1 MSGAHVPD
9 VHASKTIKC
18 ENPFPNWNPIT
29 KISYLELD
37 IIVSRLVYSKAINWL
52 MESSNINIINHF
64 WRLILMI
71 HTCLIDELLCMIN
84 NAIALSMLL
93 SFREWVN
100 TIIKIQKTNI
110 FLSMFQCKIN
120 GDYTYVS
127 IFLLDQFS
135 FFVKILC
142 KEKYLDIHP
151 YIQLRYVVRSYLQ
164 FIIQLA

>member
-1 MSGAHVPD
+1 MSGAQPWCTCL
-9 VHASKTIKC
+9 KKNKC
-18 ENPFPNWNPIT
+18 DNPFSNWKPIT

-110 FLSMFQCKIN
+110 FFVNVSMQNQWRLYLCFNFPVGSIIFFLSRFCVRKNIL
-120 GDYTYVS
+120 TS
-127 IFLLDQFS
+127 IRIFNSGML
-135 FFVKILC
+135 
-142 KEKYLDIHP
+142 
-151 YIQLRYVVRSYLQ
+151 
-164 FIIQLA
+164 

>member
-9 VHASKTIKC
+9 VHTIKC
-18 ENPFPNWNPIT
+18 ENPFPNWKPIT

-120 GDYTYVS
+120 GDYTYVYTCWINFLFLSRFCVRKNILTS
-127 IFLLDQFS
+127 IRIFNSGML
-135 FFVKILC
+135 
-142 KEKYLDIHP
+142 
-151 YIQLRYVVRSYLQ
+151 
-164 FIIQLA
+164 

>member
-1 MSGAHVPD
+1 MSGAQPWCTCL
-9 VHASKTIKC
+9 KKNKC
-18 ENPFPNWNPIT
+18 DNPFWNWKPIT

-120 GDYTYVS
+120 GDYTYVYTCWINFLFLSRFCVRKNILTS
-127 IFLLDQFS
+127 IRIFNSGML
-135 FFVKILC
+135 
-142 KEKYLDIHP
+142 
-151 YIQLRYVVRSYLQ
+151 
-164 FIIQLA
+164 

>member
-9 VHASKTIKC
+9 VHVSKTIKC
-18 ENPFPNWNPIT
+18 ENPFPNWKPIT

-110 FLSMFQCKIN
+110 FYVNVSMQNQWRLYLCFN
-120 GDYTYVS
+120 FPVGS
-127 IFLLDQFS
+127 IF
-135 FFVKILC
+135 FFCQDFV
-142 KEKYLDIHP
+142 
-151 YIQLRYVVRSYLQ
+151 
-164 FIIQLA
+164 